1 LSAIELLIN
10 LGEYM
15 TNLLQSSSEA
25 LDQFLDVSDEAL
37 DVSVNTEATAL
48 TTCSKSAPGGYC
60 N

>member
-1 LSAIELLIN
+1 LLIN
-10 LGEYM
+10 LGEFM
-15 TNLLQSSSEA
+15 TNLLQNSTET
-25 LDQFLDVSDEAL
+25 LDLFLDVSDEAL